1 MPAKRFS
8 ELALWLTFQMD
19 GDFLKLRFM
28 ESISRFRNCL
38 VRRLVRS
45 ITVRRTSGL
54 GM

>member
-28 ESISRFRNCL
+28 ESISRFL
-38 VRRLVRS
+38 FGDS
-45 ITVRRTSGL
+45 IYSL
-54 GM
+54 A

>member
-1 MPAKRFS
+1 MTWRLVIYHQNELIGVSLGYFS
-8 ELALWLTFQMD
+8 QE
-19 GDFLKLRFM
+19 K
-28 ESISRFRNCL
+28 IHRNCL